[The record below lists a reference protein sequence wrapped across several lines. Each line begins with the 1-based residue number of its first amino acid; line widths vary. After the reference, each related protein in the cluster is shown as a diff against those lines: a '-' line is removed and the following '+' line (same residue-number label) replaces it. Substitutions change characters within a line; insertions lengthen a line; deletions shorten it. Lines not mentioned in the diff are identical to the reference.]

1 MTLLAYYDWIINSL
15 MALSFKERKKILKSA
30 NTLDLTPLKI
40 YLEQKNDDGLITVI
54 IPKFKN
60 KIAVKLFSPR
70 LKSDHFK
77 IKLDKFGSA
86 VWENINGKTKV
97 EKIIKEVKK
106 KFGDELEQEEERI
119 TKFIFQLYSQG
130 FISFKELN

>member
-1 MTLLAYYDWIINSL
+1 

-30 NTLDLTPLKI
+30 NTLELTPIKM
-40 YLEQKNDDGLITVI
+40 YSDEKNEEELITVI
-54 IPKFKN
+54 VPKFKN
-60 KIAVKLFSPR
+60 KLAVKFISPK

-86 VWENINGKTKV
+86 VWLQINGSARV
-97 EKIIKEVKK
+97 EKIIKNVKD
-106 KFGDELEQEEERI
+106 KFGDDLLQEEERI
-119 TKFIFQLYSQG
+119 TKFIFQLYTQG

>member
-1 MTLLAYYDWIINSL
+1 MP
-15 MALSFKERKKILKSA
+15 LSFKERKKILKSA
-30 NTLDLTPLKI
+30 NTLDLTPQRI
-40 YLEQKNDDGLITVI
+40 YSEQKNDDGLITVI

-60 KIAVKLFSPR
+60 KIAVKLVSPR

-86 VWENINGKTKV
+86 VWENINGNAKV
-97 EKIIKEVKK
+97 EKIIKDVKK

>member
-1 MTLLAYYDWIINSL
+1 MS
-15 MALSFKERKKILKSA
+15 LSFNERKKILKSA
-30 NTLDLTPLKI
+30 NTLEMTPFKI
-40 YLEQKNDDGLITVI
+40 YSDEKNDDELVTVI

-77 IKLDKFGSA
+77 VKLDKFGSA
-86 VWENINGKTKV
+86 VWEKINGKLKV
-97 EKIIKEVKK
+97 DHIIKDVKK
-106 KFGDELEQEEERI
+106 NFGDELQQEEERI
-119 TKFIFQLYSQG
+119 TKFIFQLYTQG

>member
-1 MTLLAYYDWIINSL
+1 MTK
-15 MALSFKERKKILKSA
+15 SFKERKKILKSA
-30 NTLDLTPLKI
+30 NTLELTPIKI
-40 YLEQKNDDGLITVI
+40 YADDKNDNNLITVRV
-54 IPKFKN
+54 PKFRN
-60 KIAVKLFSPR
+60 KFAVKYISPK

-86 VWENINGKTKV
+86 VWININGKTKV
-97 EKIIKEVKK
+97 EKIIKEVKN
-106 KFGDELEQEEERI
+106 KFGDELLQEEERI

>member
-1 MTLLAYYDWIINSL
+1 MP
-15 MALSFKERKKILKSA
+15 LSFKERKKILTNA
-30 NTLDLTPLKI
+30 NTLELTPIKV
-40 YLEQKNDDGLITVI
+40 YSDEKNDNDLITVKV
-54 IPKFKN
+54 PKFRN
-60 KIAVKLFSPR
+60 KFAVRFISPK

-86 VWENINGKTKV
+86 VWTNINGKTKV
-97 EKIIKEVKK
+97 EKIIKDVKN
-106 KFGDELEQEEERI
+106 KFGDELLQEEERI